1 MKDSDIEFSVGL
13 NISPAEQ
20 KINDLNKTL
29 SGGNTLEFSNKIE
42 ASLNRINQ
50 KINDKVNDITGKL
63 SYGIKKR
70 LSPVNGILNK
80 GLGFV
85 NDFSINKAAG
95 ITTAYSVFKNEFKT
109 ALSQFKKDLGIP
121 SNFGISSVKKKVN
134 DSIINSY
141 AEAQTANFVFRDK
154 LSQFGNDIGLDF
166 VTTKVKQGLTKLG
179 NGAKGAFGTF
189 MDIMFPR
196 IPNCQSV
203 STKEKIEKTEEK
215 TNKENKGVTEGI
227 KKQHRGL
234 LDNLANWL
242 KIYAVIRLVHR
253 AINTAI
259 NLWKGFGNVSSET
272 FNITRDQSG
281 NFFADPVGT
290 MRSGIDFTRAR
301 IRAGL
306 RAWAS
311 TGSHLLNVD
320 AIDTASA
327 SLVSVANRA
336 MSGNEVDKNKVIA
349 ARAMFDTLG
358 TILNSEMLLT
368 GNTQGYSYTDLV
380 VDLMDKFETF
390 MSDPKKWESLGFAKQ
405 NQFMQ
410 YISDLLGKEIPNAVV
425 DNVNLNKQMKDPSA
439 KKTLLEHI
447 LGVSDSVNTFGN
459 VGQNATLAS
468 ESLATFND
476 ALSGLERTLVNQ
488 YTPQFVAAT
497 GLLTKGIKKLQGIID
512 EDEDKNSFFGK
523 ARSNNFRDIYFTGGK
538 AQNDIPTTSL
548 PKTVNE
554 LINFTMAGIPSFDE
568 TTLEAI
574 QNEKYVNAM
583 FDYITTGK
591 TEYSDFKESFPEE
604 EDMRKNL
611 KTAYE
616 KQYGKIKLGS
626 DLEIYKTAQ
635 DYMNGRYDGIVEYEV
650 KKRAEKYMLIYKKWT
665 GKDFLK
671 LALSGVNLL
680 PSDREKALQYFIYS
694 GIWKAYSKN
703 AFGPPP
709 KKADW
714 WSNGKTVGGQFAY
727 NGEDVL
733 EYLFDSRF
741 YGNDTTKQMEDIKNF
756 FKELSLKTPYFSNY
770 KDVEWTDKNNNFK
783 IEPGELHIK
792 LSIDGQ
798 PKTYDLNT
806 EINGS
811 IR

>member
-20 KINDLNKTL
+20 NLNNLFKDTQTAHNRLQKLLNEQPSNLVYESKLRKLENIMTRYGVFSVSQANASQMPKNEFYRFQKLFNDVKAYERNERKY
-29 SGGNTLEFSNKIE
+29 
-42 ASLNRINQ
+42 
-50 KINDKVNDITGKL
+50 NDITTKVL
-63 SYGIKKR
+63 SSVQQYQG
-70 LSPVNGILNK
+70 LSAKPTPFQETFKQMYIDSQLKEREQKEIYSPKAHGMYDIWKNIVNKPTMLA
-80 GLGFV
+80 LPAPAQT
-85 NDFSINKAAG
+85 NKAVDG
-95 ITTAYSVFKNEFKT
+95 
-109 ALSQFKKDLGIP
+109 G
-121 SNFGISSVKKKVN
+121 KV
-134 DSIINSY
+134 
-141 AEAQTANFVFRDK
+141 
-154 LSQFGNDIGLDF
+154 
-166 VTTKVKQGLTKLG
+166 VTE
-179 NGAKGAFGTF
+179 
-189 MDIMFPR
+189 
-196 IPNCQSV
+196 
-203 STKEKIEKTEEK
+203 EKIEKTEEK
-215 TNKENKGVTEGI
+215 TNEENKGVTEEI

-259 NLWKGFGNVSSET
+259 NLWKGFGKVSSET

-311 TGSHLLNVD
+311 AGSHLLNVD

-336 MSGNEVDKNKVIA
+336 MSGNEVDKNKAIA

-390 MSDPKKWESLGFAKQ
+390 MSDPKKWSGLGTEKQ

-410 YISDLLGKEIPNAVV
+410 YMSDLLGVDIPDAVV
-425 DNVNLNKQMKDPSA
+425 KNVKLNQQMKDPSA

-476 ALSGLERTLVNQ
+476 ALSGLKRTLVNQ

-497 GLLTKGIKKLQGIID
+497 ELLTKGVKKLQGIID
-512 EDEDKNSFFGK
+512 EDEDKNSFLAK
-523 ARSNNFRDIYFTGGK
+523 ARNNKFRNKYFTGGE
-538 AQNDIPTTSL
+538 AQNDIPTTSS
-548 PKTVNE
+548 PKTVND
-554 LINFTMAGIPSFDE
+554 LINITMAGIPSFDE

-583 FDYITTGK
+583 FDYITSGT
-591 TEYSDFKESFPEE
+591 TDYSDFKESFSEE
-604 EDMRKNL
+604 EAMRENL
-611 KTAYE
+611 KKVYE
-616 KQYGKIKLGS
+616 KKHGKIRLGRS
-626 DLEIYKTAQ
+626 KDVYKTAIES
-635 DYMNGRYDGIVEYEV
+635 MNGVHKGYASDQE
-650 KKRAEKYMLIYKKWT
+650 KARAEADMRIYNSWR
-665 GKDFLK
+665 GKNFLE
-671 LALSGVNLL
+671 LALSGVELL
-680 PSDREKALQYFIYS
+680 PSDREKALKYFIES
-694 GIWKAYSKN
+694 GIWQVYSRN
-703 AFGPPP
+703 AFTPTTS
-709 KKADW
+709 W
-714 WSNGKTVGGQFAY
+714 LSNGKTVGGKFAY
-727 NGEDVL
+727 NGEDVTD
-733 EYLFDSRF
+733 YLFDSRF
-741 YGNDTTKQMEDIKNF
+741 YKDYTEQLEVIRNF
-756 FKELSLKTPYFSNY
+756 FKELSLKTPAFSNY
-770 KDVEWTDKNNNFK
+770 QDVEWTDKNKNVK

-798 PKTYDLNT
+798 PKTYDLDT
-806 EINGS
+806 VINGS

>member
-20 KINDLNKTL
+20 NLNNLFKDTQTAHNRLQKLLNEQPSNLVYESKLRKLENIMTRYGVFSVSQANSSQMPKNEFYRFQKLFNDVKAYERNERKY
-29 SGGNTLEFSNKIE
+29 
-42 ASLNRINQ
+42 
-50 KINDKVNDITGKL
+50 NDITTKVL
-63 SYGIKKR
+63 SSVQQYQGLSAKPTPFQETFKQMYIDLQLKEREQKEIYSPKAHGMYDIWKKI
-70 LSPVNGILNK
+70 VNKPTMLA
-80 GLGFV
+80 LPAPAQT
-85 NDFSINKAAG
+85 NKAVDG
-95 ITTAYSVFKNEFKT
+95 E
-109 ALSQFKKDLGIP
+109 
-121 SNFGISSVKKKVN
+121 KV
-134 DSIINSY
+134 
-141 AEAQTANFVFRDK
+141 
-154 LSQFGNDIGLDF
+154 
-166 VTTKVKQGLTKLG
+166 VTE
-179 NGAKGAFGTF
+179 
-189 MDIMFPR
+189 
-196 IPNCQSV
+196 
-203 STKEKIEKTEEK
+203 EKIEKTKEK
-215 TNKENKGVTEGI
+215 TNEENKGVTKEI

-259 NLWKGFGNVSSET
+259 NLWKDFGNVSSET

-311 TGSHLLNVD
+311 AGSPLLNVD

-336 MSGNEVDKNKVIA
+336 MSGNEVDKNKAIA
-349 ARAMFDTLG
+349 AQAMFDTLG
-358 TILNSEMLLT
+358 TILNSEMILT

-390 MSDPKKWESLGFAKQ
+390 MSDPKKWESLGPVKQ

-410 YISDLLGKEIPNAVV
+410 YISDLLGVDIPNAVV
-425 DNVNLNKQMKDPSA
+425 QNVKLNQQMKDPSA

-459 VGQNATLAS
+459 IGQNATLAS
-468 ESLATFND
+468 ESLAAFQD
-476 ALSGLERTLVNQ
+476 ALSGLKRTLVNQ

-512 EDEDKNSFFGK
+512 EDEDENSFFAK
-523 ARSNNFRDIYFTGGK
+523 ARNEQFREDYFTGGE
-538 AQNDIPTTSL
+538 AQNDIPTTSS
-548 PKTVNE
+548 PKTVND
-554 LINFTMAGIPSFDE
+554 LINITMKGIPSFDE

-583 FDYITTGK
+583 FDYITSGT

-604 EDMRKNL
+604 EAMRENL
-611 KTAYE
+611 KKAYE
-616 KQYGKIKLGS
+616 EEHGKIRLGRS
-626 DLEIYKTAQ
+626 KEVYKTAIEH
-635 DYMNGRYDGIVEYEV
+635 MNGIRKGYASNQE
-650 KKRAEKYMLIYKKWT
+650 KARAEADMRIYNSWR
-665 GKDFLK
+665 GKDFLE
-671 LALSGVNLL
+671 LALSGVKLL
-680 PSDREKALQYFIYS
+680 PSDREKALQYFIES
-694 GIWKAYSKN
+694 GIWQVYSRD
-703 AFGPPP
+703 AFGPTTTP
-709 KKADW
+709 W
-714 WSNGKTVGGQFAY
+714 WLNGKTVGGQFAY
-727 NGEDVL
+727 NGENVTD
-733 EYLFDSRF
+733 YLFDSRF
-741 YGNDTTKQMEDIKNF
+741 YKDATEQMEVIKNF
-756 FKELSLKTPYFSNY
+756 FKELSLKTPFFSNY
-770 KDVEWTDKNNNFK
+770 QDVKWTDTNTNFK
-783 IEPGELHIK
+783 IEPGELHIE

-798 PKTYDLNT
+798 TKTYDLNT
-806 EINGS
+806 VINGS

>member
-20 KINDLNKTL
+20 NLNNLFKDTQTAHNRLQKLLNEQPSNLVYESKLRKLENIMTRYGVFSVSQANASQMPKNEFYRFQKLFNDVKAYERNERKY
-29 SGGNTLEFSNKIE
+29 
-42 ASLNRINQ
+42 
-50 KINDKVNDITGKL
+50 NDITTKIL
-63 SYGIKKR
+63 SSVQQYQG
-70 LSPVNGILNK
+70 LSAKTTPFQETFKQMYIDSQLKEREQKEIYSPKAHGMYDIWKNIVNKPTMLA
-80 GLGFV
+80 LPAPAQT
-85 NDFSINKAAG
+85 NKAVDG
-95 ITTAYSVFKNEFKT
+95 EKI
-109 ALSQFKKDLGIP
+109 
-121 SNFGISSVKKKVN
+121 
-134 DSIINSY
+134 
-141 AEAQTANFVFRDK
+141 
-154 LSQFGNDIGLDF
+154 
-166 VTTKVKQGLTKLG
+166 VTE
-179 NGAKGAFGTF
+179 
-189 MDIMFPR
+189 
-196 IPNCQSV
+196 
-203 STKEKIEKTEEK
+203 EKIEKTEEK
-215 TNKENKGVTEGI
+215 TNEENKGVTEEI

-234 LDNLANWL
+234 LDNLAKWL

-272 FNITRDQSG
+272 FNITRDQAG

-311 TGSHLLNVD
+311 SGSALLNVD

-336 MSGNEVDKNKVIA
+336 MSGNEVDKNKAIA
-349 ARAMFDTLG
+349 AQAMFDTLG
-358 TILNSEMLLT
+358 TILNSEMILT

-390 MSDPKKWESLGFAKQ
+390 MSNPEKWKSLGTVKQ

-410 YISDLLGKEIPNAVV
+410 YLRELLGEDIPNAVV
-425 DNVNLNKQMKDPSA
+425 QNVNLNKQMKDPSA

-459 VGQNATLAS
+459 IGQNATLAS

-476 ALSGLERTLVNQ
+476 ALSGLKRTLVNQ

-497 GLLTKGIKKLQGIID
+497 ELLTKGIKKLQGIID
-512 EDEDKNSFFGK
+512 EDEDENSFLAK
-523 ARSNNFRDIYFTGGK
+523 ARNNKFRNKYFTGGE
-538 AQNDIPTTSL
+538 AQNDIPTTSS
-548 PKTVNE
+548 PKTVND

-583 FDYITTGK
+583 FDYITSGT

-604 EDMRKNL
+604 KDMRENL
-611 KTAYE
+611 KKFYE
-616 KQYGKIKLGS
+616 KEHGKIRLGRS
-626 DLEIYKTAQ
+626 EEVYKTAIES
-635 DYMNGRYDGIVEYEV
+635 MNGIHKGYASNQE
-650 KKRAEKYMLIYKKWT
+650 KARAEADMRIYNTWR
-665 GKDFLK
+665 GKNFLE
-671 LALSGVNLL
+671 LALSGVELL
-680 PSDREKALQYFIYS
+680 PSDKEKALQYFIESGLWQVYS
-694 GIWKAYSKN
+694 RD
-703 AFGPPP
+703 AFGPQTTRY
-709 KKADW
+709 
-714 WSNGKTVGGQFAY
+714 WSNGKTVGGEFAY
-727 NGEDVL
+727 NGENVVD
-733 EYLFDSRF
+733 YLFDSRF
-741 YGNDTTKQMEDIKNF
+741 YGDTTEQMEDIRNF
-756 FKELSLKTPYFSNY
+756 FKELSLKTPFFSNY
-770 KDVEWTDKNNNFK
+770 QDVKWTDTNKNLK
-783 IEPGELHIK
+783 IEPGELHIE

-806 EINGS
+806 VINGS

>member
-29 SGGNTLEFSNKIE
+29 SGGNTLEFSNQIE
-42 ASLNRINQ
+42 AALNRINQ
-50 KINDKVNDITGKL
+50 KINGKVNDITGNL
-63 SYGIKKR
+63 SSGIEKR
-70 LSPVNGILNK
+70 LSPVNGI
-80 GLGFV
+80 F
-85 NDFSINKAAG
+85 NKASSG
-95 ITTAYSVFKNEFKT
+95 ITTIYSGFKNEFKT
-109 ALSQFKKDLGIP
+109 ASSQFKKDLGIP

-141 AEAQTANFVFRDK
+141 AEAQTANFVFRDR
-154 LSQFGNDIGLDF
+154 LSLFGKDIGLDY
-166 VTTKVKQGLTKLG
+166 VAKKGKQSLTKLG

-196 IPNCQSV
+196 IPNSQSV
-203 STKEKIEKTEEK
+203 STEEKIEKTEEK

-242 KIYAVIRLVHR
+242 KIYTVIRLVHR

-259 NLWKGFGNVSSET
+259 NLWKGFGKVSSET

-311 TGSHLLNVD
+311 AGSPLLNVD

-336 MSGNEVDKNKVIA
+336 MSGNEVDKNKAISA
-349 ARAMFDTLG
+349 QFMFDTLG
-358 TILNSEMLLT
+358 TILNSKMLLT
-368 GNTQGYSYTDLV
+368 GNTNGYSYTDLV

-390 MSDPKKWESLGFAKQ
+390 MSDPEKWKSLGTVKQ

-410 YISDLLGKEIPNAVV
+410 YLNDLLGKDIPVAVV
-425 DNVNLNKQMKDPSA
+425 QNVNLNKQMKDPSA

-476 ALSGLERTLVNQ
+476 ALSGLKRTLVNQ

-497 GLLTKGIKKLQGIID
+497 ELLTKGIKKLQGIID
-512 EDEDKNSFFGK
+512 EDEDKNSFLAK
-523 ARSNNFRDIYFTGGK
+523 ARNNQFRNKYFTGGE
-538 AQNDIPTTSL
+538 AQNNIPTTSS

-574 QNEKYVNAM
+574 QNEKYVKSM
-583 FDYITTGK
+583 FDYITTG
-591 TEYSDFKESFPEE
+591 TTGYSDFKESFPEE
-604 EDMRKNL
+604 KAMRENL

-616 KQYGKIKLGS
+616 KKYGKIKLERS
-626 DLEIYKTAQ
+626 EEIYKTAQ
-635 DYMNGRYDGIVEYEV
+635 EYMNGKYSGIVEYQE
-650 KKRAEKYMLIYKKWT
+650 KKRAEKDMLIYKKWT

-671 LALSGVNLL
+671 LALSGVKLL
-680 PSDREKALQYFIYS
+680 PSDREKALQYFIES
-694 GIWKAYSKN
+694 GIWQVYSKN
-703 AFGPPP
+703 AFGPTPS
-709 KKADW
+709 KREW
-714 WSNGKTVGGQFAY
+714 WLEGKSDRGQFAY
-727 NGEDVL
+727 NGENVL
-733 EYLFDSRF
+733 DYLFDSRF
-741 YGNDTTKQMEDIKNF
+741 YGNDTTKQMEDIRNF
-756 FKELSLKTPYFSNY
+756 FKELSLKTPFFSGY
-770 KDVEWTDKNNNFK
+770 QDVKWTDTDKNFK
-783 IEPGELHIK
+783 IEPGELHIE

-806 EINGS
+806 VINGS

>member
-20 KINDLNKTL
+20 NLNNLFKDTQTAHNRL
-29 SGGNTLEFSNKIE
+29 QKLLNEQPSNLVYESKLKKLENIMTRYGVFSVSQAN
-42 ASLNRINQ
+42 ASQ
-50 KINDKVNDITGKL
+50 M
-63 SYGIKKR
+63 
-70 LSPVNGILNK
+70 P
-80 GLGFV
+80 
-85 NDFSINKAAG
+85 
-95 ITTAYSVFKNEFKT
+95 KNEFYRFQKLFNDVKAYERNERKYHDIT
-109 ALSQFKKDLGIP
+109 TKIL
-121 SNFGISSVKKKVN
+121 SSVQQYQGLSAKPTPFQETFKQMYIDSQLKEREQKEIYSPKAHGMYDIWKNIVN
-134 DSIINSY
+134 KPTML
-141 AEAQTANFVFRDK
+141 ALPAPAQTNKAVDGGK
-154 LSQFGNDIGLDF
+154 V
-166 VTTKVKQGLTKLG
+166 VTE
-179 NGAKGAFGTF
+179 
-189 MDIMFPR
+189 
-196 IPNCQSV
+196 
-203 STKEKIEKTEEK
+203 EKIEKTEEK
-215 TNKENKGVTEGI
+215 TNEENKGVTEEI

-272 FNITRDQSG
+272 FNITRDQAG

-311 TGSHLLNVD
+311 AGSPLLNVD

-336 MSGNEVDKNKVIA
+336 MSGNEVDKNKAIA
-349 ARAMFDTLG
+349 ARAVFDTLG

-390 MSDPKKWESLGFAKQ
+390 MSDPEKWESLGTVKQ

-410 YISDLLGKEIPNAVV
+410 YIIDLLGEDIPKAVV
-425 DNVNLNKQMKDPSA
+425 QNVNLNKQMKDPSA

-476 ALSGLERTLVNQ
+476 ALSGLKRTLVNQ

-497 GLLTKGIKKLQGIID
+497 ELLTKGVKKLQGIID
-512 EDEDKNSFFGK
+512 EDEDENSFFGK
-523 ARSNNFRDIYFTGGK
+523 ARNNKFRNKYFTGGE
-538 AQNDIPTTSL
+538 AQNDIPTTSS
-548 PKTVNE
+548 PKTVKD
-554 LINFTMAGIPSFDE
+554 LINIIMAGIPSFDE

-583 FDYITTGK
+583 FDYITSGT
-591 TEYSDFKESFPEE
+591 TDYSDFKESFPEE
-604 EDMRKNL
+604 KAMREDL
-611 KTAYE
+611 KKAYE
-616 KQYGKIKLGS
+616 KKHGKIRLGRS
-626 DLEIYKTAQ
+626 EEVYKTAIES
-635 DYMNGRYDGIVEYEV
+635 MNGMHKGYASDQE
-650 KKRAEKYMLIYKKWT
+650 KARAEADMRIYNSWR
-665 GKDFLK
+665 GKNFLE
-671 LALSGVNLL
+671 LALSGVELL
-680 PSDREKALQYFIYS
+680 PSDKEKALQYFIES
-694 GIWKAYSKN
+694 GIWQVYSRN
-703 AFGPPP
+703 AFGPTPS
-709 KKADW
+709 KREW
-714 WSNGKTVGGQFAY
+714 WLEGKSNKGQFAY
-727 NGEDVL
+727 NGENIT

-741 YGNDTTKQMEDIKNF
+741 YKDTTEQMEDIKNF
-756 FKELSLKTPYFSNY
+756 FKELSLKTPAFSNY
-770 KDVEWTDKNNNFK
+770 QDVKWTDTNKNVK
-783 IEPGELHIK
+783 IEPGELHIE

-798 PKTYDLNT
+798 PKTYSLNT

>member
-50 KINDKVNDITGKL
+50 IINGKVNDITGKL
-63 SYGIKKR
+63 SSGIEKR
-70 LSPVNGILNK
+70 LSPVNGI
-80 GLGFV
+80 F
-85 NDFSINKAAG
+85 NKATSG
-95 ITTAYSVFKNEFKT
+95 ITTIYSGFKNEFKT
-109 ALSQFKKDLGIP
+109 ASSQFKKDLGIP
-121 SNFGISSVKKKVN
+121 SNFGISSAMEKVN
-134 DSIINSY
+134 NIGINSY

-154 LSQFGNDIGLDF
+154 LSQFGKDIGLDF
-166 VTTKVKQGLTKLG
+166 VTTKGKQGLTKLG

-196 IPNCQSV
+196 IPNNQSV

-259 NLWKGFGNVSSET
+259 NLWKGFGNVSSEA
-272 FNITRDQSG
+272 FNTTRDQAG

-301 IRAGL
+301 IRTGL

-311 TGSHLLNVD
+311 AGSPLLNVD

-336 MSGNEVDKNKVIA
+336 MSGNEVDKNKAIA

-368 GNTQGYSYTDLV
+368 GNTHGYSYTDLV

-390 MSDPKKWESLGFAKQ
+390 MSDPKKWESLGPVKQ

-468 ESLATFND
+468 ESLATFKD

-488 YTPQFVAAT
+488 YTPLFVEAT
-497 GLLTKGIKKLQGIID
+497 GLLTKGVKKLQGMID
-512 EDEDKNSFFGK
+512 EDEDENSFFGK

-538 AQNDIPTTSL
+538 AQNDIPTTSS
-548 PKTVNE
+548 PKTVND

-591 TEYSDFKESFPEE
+591 TKYSDFKESFPEE

-616 KQYGKIKLGS
+616 KQYGRINLGR

-650 KKRAEKYMLIYKKWT
+650 KKRAEKYMLTYKKWT
-665 GKDFLK
+665 GKDFLE
-671 LALSGVNLL
+671 LALNGVNLL

-694 GIWKAYSKN
+694 GIWKEYSKN

-756 FKELSLKTPYFSNY
+756 FKELSLKTPAFSNY
-770 KDVEWTDKNNNFK
+770 QDVEWTDKNNNFK

>member
-20 KINDLNKTL
+20 NLNNLFKDTQTAHNRLQKLLNEQPSSLVYESKLRKLENIMTRYGVFSVSQANSSQMPKNEFYRFRKLFNDVKAYERNERKY
-29 SGGNTLEFSNKIE
+29 
-42 ASLNRINQ
+42 
-50 KINDKVNDITGKL
+50 NDITTKVL
-63 SYGIKKR
+63 SSVQQYRDLSAKPTPFQETFKQMYIDSQLKEREQKEIYSPKAHGMYDIWKKI
-70 LSPVNGILNK
+70 VNKPTMLA
-80 GLGFV
+80 LPAPAQT
-85 NDFSINKAAG
+85 NKAVDG
-95 ITTAYSVFKNEFKT
+95 E
-109 ALSQFKKDLGIP
+109 
-121 SNFGISSVKKKVN
+121 KV
-134 DSIINSY
+134 
-141 AEAQTANFVFRDK
+141 
-154 LSQFGNDIGLDF
+154 
-166 VTTKVKQGLTKLG
+166 VTE
-179 NGAKGAFGTF
+179 
-189 MDIMFPR
+189 
-196 IPNCQSV
+196 
-203 STKEKIEKTEEK
+203 EKIEKTKEK
-215 TNKENKGVTEGI
+215 TNEENKGVTKEI

-259 NLWKGFGNVSSET
+259 NLWKDFGNVSSET

-281 NFFADPVGT
+281 KFFADPVGT

-311 TGSHLLNVD
+311 AGSPLLNVD

-336 MSGNEVDKNKVIA
+336 MSGNEVDKNKAIA
-349 ARAMFDTLG
+349 AQAMFDTLG
-358 TILNSEMLLT
+358 TILNSEMILT

-390 MSDPKKWESLGFAKQ
+390 MSDPKKWESLGTVKQ

-410 YISDLLGKEIPNAVV
+410 YMSDLLGVDIPNAVV
-425 DNVNLNKQMKDPSA
+425 QNVKLNQQMKDPSA

-459 VGQNATLAS
+459 IGQNATLAS
-468 ESLATFND
+468 ESLAAFQD
-476 ALSGLERTLVNQ
+476 ALSGLKRTLVNQ

-512 EDEDKNSFFGK
+512 EDEDENSFFAK
-523 ARSNNFRDIYFTGGK
+523 ARNEQFREDYFTGGE
-538 AQNDIPTTSL
+538 AQNDIPTTSS
-548 PKTVNE
+548 PKTVND
-554 LINFTMAGIPSFDE
+554 LINITMKGIPSFDE

-583 FDYITTGK
+583 FDYITSGT

-604 EDMRKNL
+604 EAMRENL
-611 KTAYE
+611 KKAYE
-616 KQYGKIKLGS
+616 EEHGKIRLGRS
-626 DLEIYKTAQ
+626 KEVYKTAIEH
-635 DYMNGRYDGIVEYEV
+635 MNGIRKGYASNQERA
-650 KKRAEKYMLIYKKWT
+650 RAEADMRIYNSWR
-665 GKDFLK
+665 GKNFLE
-671 LALSGVNLL
+671 LALSGVKLI
-680 PSDREKALQYFIYS
+680 PSDREKALQYFIES
-694 GIWKAYSKN
+694 GIWQVYSRN
-703 AFGPPP
+703 AF
-709 KKADW
+709 
-714 WSNGKTVGGQFAY
+714 GGQFAY
-727 NGEDVL
+727 NGENVTD
-733 EYLFDSRF
+733 YLFDSRF
-741 YGNDTTKQMEDIKNF
+741 YKDATEQMEVIKNF
-756 FKELSLKTPYFSNY
+756 FKELSLKTPFFSNY
-770 KDVEWTDKNNNFK
+770 QDVKWTDTNTNFK
-783 IEPGELHIK
+783 IEPGELHIE

-806 EINGS
+806 VINGS

>member
-20 KINDLNKTL
+20 NLNNLFKDTQTAHNRLQKLLNEQPSSLVYESKLRKLENIMTRYGVFSVSQANSSQMPKNEFYRFRKLFNDVKAYERNERKY
-29 SGGNTLEFSNKIE
+29 
-42 ASLNRINQ
+42 
-50 KINDKVNDITGKL
+50 NDITTKVL
-63 SYGIKKR
+63 SSVQQYRDLSAKPTPFQETFKQMYIDSQLKEREQKEIYSPKAHGMYDIWKKI
-70 LSPVNGILNK
+70 VNKPTMLA
-80 GLGFV
+80 LPAPAQT
-85 NDFSINKAAG
+85 NKAVDG
-95 ITTAYSVFKNEFKT
+95 E
-109 ALSQFKKDLGIP
+109 
-121 SNFGISSVKKKVN
+121 KV
-134 DSIINSY
+134 
-141 AEAQTANFVFRDK
+141 
-154 LSQFGNDIGLDF
+154 
-166 VTTKVKQGLTKLG
+166 VTE
-179 NGAKGAFGTF
+179 
-189 MDIMFPR
+189 
-196 IPNCQSV
+196 
-203 STKEKIEKTEEK
+203 EKIEKTKEK
-215 TNKENKGVTEGI
+215 TNEENKGVTKEI

-259 NLWKGFGNVSSET
+259 NLWKDFGNVSSET

-281 NFFADPVGT
+281 KFFADPVGT

-311 TGSHLLNVD
+311 AGSPLLNVD

-336 MSGNEVDKNKVIA
+336 MSGNEVDKNKAIA
-349 ARAMFDTLG
+349 AQAMFDTLG
-358 TILNSEMLLT
+358 TILNSEMILT

-390 MSDPKKWESLGFAKQ
+390 MSDPKKWESLGTVKQ

-410 YISDLLGKEIPNAVV
+410 YMSDLLGVDIPNAVV
-425 DNVNLNKQMKDPSA
+425 QNVKLNQQMKDPSA

-459 VGQNATLAS
+459 IGQNATLAS
-468 ESLATFND
+468 ESLAAFQD
-476 ALSGLERTLVNQ
+476 ALSGLKRTLVNQ

-512 EDEDKNSFFGK
+512 EDEDENSFFAK
-523 ARSNNFRDIYFTGGK
+523 ARNEQFREDYFTGGE
-538 AQNDIPTTSL
+538 AQNDIPTTSS
-548 PKTVNE
+548 PKTVND
-554 LINFTMAGIPSFDE
+554 LINITMKGIPSFDE

-583 FDYITTGK
+583 FDYITSGT

-604 EDMRKNL
+604 EAMRENL
-611 KTAYE
+611 KKAYE
-616 KQYGKIKLGS
+616 EEHGKIRLGRS
-626 DLEIYKTAQ
+626 KEVYKTAIEH
-635 DYMNGRYDGIVEYEV
+635 MNGIRKGYASNQERA
-650 KKRAEKYMLIYKKWT
+650 RAEADMRIYNSWR
-665 GKDFLK
+665 GKNFLE
-671 LALSGVNLL
+671 LALSGVKLI
-680 PSDREKALQYFIYS
+680 PSDREKALQYFIES
-694 GIWKAYSKN
+694 GIWQVYSRD
-703 AFGPPP
+703 AFGPTTTP
-709 KKADW
+709 W
-714 WSNGKTVGGQFAY
+714 WLDGKTVGGQFAY
-727 NGEDVL
+727 NGENVTD
-733 EYLFDSRF
+733 YLFDSRF
-741 YGNDTTKQMEDIKNF
+741 YKDATEQMEVIKNF
-756 FKELSLKTPYFSNY
+756 FKELSLKTPFFSNY
-770 KDVEWTDKNNNFK
+770 QDVKWTDTNTNFK
-783 IEPGELHIK
+783 IEPGELHIE

-806 EINGS
+806 VINGS

>member
-50 KINDKVNDITGKL
+50 KINGKVNDITGKL
-63 SYGIKKR
+63 SSGIEKR
-70 LSPVNGILNK
+70 LSPVNGI
-80 GLGFV
+80 F
-85 NDFSINKAAG
+85 NKASSG
-95 ITTAYSVFKNEFKT
+95 ITTIYSGFKNEFKT
-109 ALSQFKKDLGIP
+109 ASSQFKKDLGIP

-141 AEAQTANFVFRDK
+141 AEAQTVKFVMRDG
-154 LSQFGNDIGLDF
+154 LSQLGKDIGLDF
-166 VTTKVKQGLTKLG
+166 VTTKGKQGLTKLG
-179 NGAKGAFGTF
+179 NGAKGVFGTF
-189 MDIMFPR
+189 MDIMFTR
-196 IPNCQSV
+196 IPNNQSV
-203 STKEKIEKTEEK
+203 SKEEKIEKTEEK

-272 FNITRDQSG
+272 FNITRDQAG

-311 TGSHLLNVD
+311 AGSPLLNVD

-336 MSGNEVDKNKVIA
+336 MSGNEVDKNKAISA
-349 ARAMFDTLG
+349 QFMFDTLG
-358 TILNSEMLLT
+358 TILNSKMLLT
-368 GNTQGYSYTDLV
+368 GNTNGYSYTDLV

-390 MSDPKKWESLGFAKQ
+390 MSNPEKWKSLGTEKQ

-410 YISDLLGKEIPNAVV
+410 YLRELLGEDIPNAVV
-425 DNVNLNKQMKDPSA
+425 QNVNLNKQMKDPSA

-476 ALSGLERTLVNQ
+476 ALAGLKRTLVNQ

-497 GLLTKGIKKLQGIID
+497 EFLTKGVKKLQGIID
-512 EDEDKNSFFGK
+512 EDEDEDENSSLAK
-523 ARSNNFRDIYFTGGK
+523 ARSNQFRNKYFTGGE
-538 AQNDIPTTSL
+538 AQNDIPTTSF
-548 PKTVNE
+548 PKTVND

-583 FDYITTGK
+583 FDYITSGTTK
-591 TEYSDFKESFPEE
+591 YRNFKESFPEE
-604 EDMRKNL
+604 KAMRENL

-616 KQYGKIKLGS
+616 KKYGKIKLKRS
-626 DLEIYKTAQ
+626 EEIYKTAQ
-635 DYMNGRYDGIVEYEV
+635 EYMNGKYSGIVEYQE
-650 KKRAEKYMLIYKKWT
+650 KKRAEADMLTYKKWT
-665 GKDFLK
+665 GKKFLE
-671 LALSGVNLL
+671 LALSGVKLL
-680 PSDREKALQYFIYS
+680 PSDKEKALQYFIES
-694 GIWKAYSKN
+694 GIWQVYSKN
-703 AFGPPP
+703 AFGTPFS
-709 KKADW
+709 KREYWAD
-714 WSNGKTVGGQFAY
+714 GKTVGGEFAY
-727 NGEDVL
+727 NGENVVD
-733 EYLFDSRF
+733 YLFDSRF
-741 YGNDTTKQMEDIKNF
+741 YKDTTEQMEVIRNF
-756 FKELSLKTPYFSNY
+756 FKELSLKTPFFSNY
-770 KDVEWTDKNNNFK
+770 QDVKWTDTNKNLK
-783 IEPGELHIK
+783 IEPGELHIE

-806 EINGS
+806 VINGS

>member
-20 KINDLNKTL
+20 RINDLNKTL

-50 KINDKVNDITGKL
+50 KINGKVNDITGKL
-63 SYGIKKR
+63 SSGIEKR

-80 GLGFV
+80 GFGFV

-95 ITTAYSVFKNEFKT
+95 ITTTYSVFKNEFKT
-109 ALSQFKKDLGIP
+109 SLSQFKKDLGI
-121 SNFGISSVKKKVN
+121 SSAMEKVKN
-134 DSIINSY
+134 IGINSY
-141 AEAQTANFVFRDK
+141 AEAQTANFVIRDR
-154 LSQFGNDIGLDF
+154 LSQFGKDIGLDF
-166 VTTKVKQGLTKLG
+166 VTTKGKQGLTKLG

-196 IPNCQSV
+196 IPNS
-203 STKEKIEKTEEK
+203 STEEKIEKTEEK
-215 TNKENKGVTEGI
+215 TNEENKGVTEEI

-272 FNITRDQSG
+272 FNITRDQAG

-306 RAWAS
+306 KAWAS
-311 TGSHLLNVD
+311 SGSPLLNVD

-336 MSGNEVDKNKVIA
+336 MSGNEVDKNKAISA
-349 ARAMFDTLG
+349 QFMFDTLG
-358 TILNSEMLLT
+358 TILNSKMLLT

-390 MSDPKKWESLGFAKQ
+390 MSDPKKWKSLGIVKQ

-410 YISDLLGKEIPNAVV
+410 YLRELLGEDIPNAIVQ
-425 DNVNLNKQMKDPSA
+425 NVNLNKQMKDPSA
-439 KKTLLEHI
+439 KKTLLEYI

-476 ALSGLERTLVNQ
+476 ALSGLKRTLVNQ

-497 GLLTKGIKKLQGIID
+497 ELLVKGVKKLQGIID
-512 EDEDKNSFFGK
+512 EDEDKNSFLAK
-523 ARSNNFRDIYFTGGK
+523 ARNNKFRNKYFTGGE
-538 AQNDIPTTSL
+538 AQNDIPTISS
-548 PKTVNE
+548 PKTVND

-583 FDYITTGK
+583 FDYITSGTTG
-591 TEYSDFKESFPEE
+591 YSDFKEYFSKEKI
-604 EDMRKNL
+604 MRENL
-611 KTAYE
+611 KKFYE
-616 KQYGKIKLGS
+616 KEHGKIILGRS
-626 DLEIYKTAQ
+626 EEIYKTAIES
-635 DYMNGRYDGIVEYEV
+635 MNGIHKGYASNQE
-650 KKRAEKYMLIYKKWT
+650 KSRAEGDVRIYNSWG
-665 GKDFLK
+665 GKNFLE
-671 LALSGVNLL
+671 LALSGVELL
-680 PSDREKALQYFIYS
+680 PSDKEKALQYFIES
-694 GIWKAYSKN
+694 GIWQIYSRD
-703 AFGPPP
+703 AFGPQTTP
-709 KKADW
+709 W
-714 WSNGKTVGGQFAY
+714 WSDGKTVGGEFAY
-727 NGEDVL
+727 NGENVVD
-733 EYLFDSRF
+733 YLFDSRF
-741 YGNDTTKQMEDIKNF
+741 YGDTTEQMEDIRNF
-756 FKELSLKTPYFSNY
+756 FKELSLKTPFFSNY
-770 KDVEWTDKNNNFK
+770 QDVKWTDTNKNLK
-783 IEPGELHIK
+783 IEPGELHIE

-806 EINGS
+806 VINGS

>member
-20 KINDLNKTL
+20 RINDLNKTL

-42 ASLNRINQ
+42 DALNRINQ
-50 KINDKVNDITGKL
+50 KINGKVNDITGKL
-63 SYGIKKR
+63 SSGIEKR

-80 GLGFV
+80 GFGFV

-95 ITTAYSVFKNEFKT
+95 ITTTYSVFKNEFKT
-109 ALSQFKKDLGIP
+109 SLSQFKKDLGI
-121 SNFGISSVKKKVN
+121 SSAMEKVKN
-134 DSIINSY
+134 IGINSY
-141 AEAQTANFVFRDK
+141 AEAQTANFVIRDK
-154 LSQFGNDIGLDF
+154 LSQFGKDIGLDF
-166 VTTKVKQGLTKLG
+166 VTTKGKQGLTKLG

-196 IPNCQSV
+196 IPNSQSV
-203 STKEKIEKTEEK
+203 STEEKIEKTEEK
-215 TNKENKGVTEGI
+215 TNEENKGVTEEI

-234 LDNLANWL
+234 LGNLANWL

-272 FNITRDQSG
+272 FNITRDQAG

-306 RAWAS
+306 KAWAS
-311 TGSHLLNVD
+311 SGSPLLNVD

-336 MSGNEVDKNKVIA
+336 MSGNEVDKNKAIA

-358 TILNSEMLLT
+358 TILNSEMILT

-390 MSDPKKWESLGFAKQ
+390 MSDPKKWKSLGTVKQ

-410 YISDLLGKEIPNAVV
+410 YLRELLGEDIPNAVV
-425 DNVNLNKQMKDPSA
+425 QNVNLNQQMKDPSS

-468 ESLATFND
+468 ESLAAFND
-476 ALSGLERTLVNQ
+476 ALSGLKRTLVNQ

-497 GLLTKGIKKLQGIID
+497 GLLIKGIKKLQGIID
-512 EDEDKNSFFGK
+512 EDEDENSFLAK
-523 ARSNNFRDIYFTGGK
+523 ARNNKFRKKYFTGGE
-538 AQNDIPTTSL
+538 AQNDIPTVSS
-548 PKTVNE
+548 PKTVND

-583 FDYITTGK
+583 FDYITSGTTG
-591 TEYSDFKESFPEE
+591 YSDFKESFPEE
-604 EDMRKNL
+604 KDMRENL
-611 KTAYE
+611 KKFYE
-616 KQYGKIKLGS
+616 KEHGKIRLGRS
-626 DLEIYKTAQ
+626 EEIYKTAKES
-635 DYMNGRYDGIVEYEV
+635 MNGIHKGYASNQE
-650 KKRAEKYMLIYKKWT
+650 KARAEADMRIYNTWRGKK
-665 GKDFLK
+665 FLE
-671 LALSGVNLL
+671 LALSGVELL
-680 PSDREKALQYFIYS
+680 PSDKEKALQYFIES
-694 GIWKAYSKN
+694 GIWQVYSRD
-703 AFGPPP
+703 AFGPQTTPY
-709 KKADW
+709 
-714 WSNGKTVGGQFAY
+714 WSNGKTVGGKFAY
-727 NGEDVL
+727 NGENVVD
-733 EYLFDSRF
+733 YLFDSRF
-741 YGNDTTKQMEDIKNF
+741 YGDTTEQMEDIRNF
-756 FKELSLKTPYFSNY
+756 FKELSLKTPAFSNY
-770 KDVEWTDKNNNFK
+770 QDVKWTDTNKNFK
-783 IEPGELHIK
+783 IEPGELHIE

-806 EINGS
+806 VINGS